1 MKAIFIVL
9 LIITMTAIFPLPI
22 ESNQIPA
29 KIKFQE
35 LKLKILNCES
45 GLKHHNIWG
54 DHHKAYGIAQFHLRT
69 FNYLKNKANQPKLK
83 WKSYK
88 DQLWLFDWSLRNG
101 YAKNWTCYRKCTR

>member
-69 FNYLKNKANQPKLK
+69 FNYLINKEGNNLTFATDLIVLK
-83 WKSYK
+83 KRDILKISIK
-88 DQLWLFDWSLRNG
+88 E
-101 YAKNWTCYRKCTR
+101 